1 MILLVGMRRVP
12 GREHLQDMGVDHGR
26 GKIVVPEQLLN
37 GADVGAA
44 LEQGR
49 GKGVANGMG
58 ADGLRQSSTADRSLD
73 GVVDDAVVHMVTA
86 CDTSTRV
93 DGEVPGR

>member
-44 LEQGR
+44 LQQVSGEGMP
-49 GKGVANGMG
+49 KGMG
-58 ADGLRQSSTADRSLD
+58 ADGLRQTGTADRDLD
-73 GVVDDAVVHMVTA
+73 GFVDNAGIQMMTA
-86 CDTSTRV
+86 YNT
-93 DGEVPGR
+93 